1 MKNTRNISPVG
12 AEPKPRNIRPRAAG
26 SLVSDRLGAQGFTEP
41 DAERSTEITLG
52 AKRIE
57 PRAEQ
62 ELGAPPRTA
71 NQGEGSPQRN

>member
-1 MKNTRNISPVG
+1 MKSNRNISPVPSE
-12 AEPKPRNIRPRAAG
+12 ANRRSIRPLVTG
-26 SLVSDRLGAQGFTEP
+26 SLVSDRLSAQGFTAP
-41 DAERSTEITLG
+41 SVDRSAELPIGTQHV
-52 AKRIE
+52 E